1 MTISNLPLGFGFG
14 PAGAKP
20 DAAAAAREFEALL
33 IARLLKTARQ
43 AGEALGPDSKQT
55 GAEGY
60 LELAEEHVARV
71 MAQRG
76 AFGISQVVL
85 QSLASADT
93 AAAPSAAAKQ
103 RDISE

>member
-43 AGEALGPDSKQT
+43 AGEALRADAAET

-76 AFGISQVVL
+76 AFGISQIVL
-85 QSLASADT
+85 KSLDPA
-93 AAAPSAAAKQ
+93 AAAPPDAAPAEQ
-103 RDISE
+103 RDLAQ